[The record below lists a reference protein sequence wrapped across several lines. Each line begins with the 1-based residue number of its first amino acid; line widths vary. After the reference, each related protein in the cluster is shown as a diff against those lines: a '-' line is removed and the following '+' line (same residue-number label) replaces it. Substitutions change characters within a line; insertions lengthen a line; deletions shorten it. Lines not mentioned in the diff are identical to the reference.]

1 MEWFSDF
8 SNFGIF
14 TIAFLVIALA
24 GGGLALIN
32 KKHAKRIM
40 LFTGI
45 AEGAVLIGA
54 LISFVTGSKISGG
67 VFADISLSTGMFIII
82 VILLLAFMLAVMYI
96 SGRKNRWTARDIAV
110 AAMCVAM
117 SFILSCIKLFEMPM
131 GGTITPASLL
141 PMMIYTVAF
150 GPARGLVVG
159 CAYGLLQLFQG
170 AYVIHPMQLLVD
182 YPMAFGAL
190 ALGGFVRYMNIPEKV
205 KLPFR
210 NKAGDRITVS
220 GYLALPTAVLLG
232 YLGRYIMAVL
242 SGVIFFAEYAG
253 DQGAMLYSLSYN
265 ILYLGPDCLV
275 CMAVSLVPG
284 FGRLIKMLSS
294 R

>member
-1 MEWFSDF
+1 MDWFSDF
-8 SNFGIF
+8 SNFGAF
-14 TIAFLVIALA
+14 TIAFLAIALI
-24 GGGLALIN
+24 GGGLALI
-32 KKHAKRIM
+32 KKQHAKRIM
-40 LFTGI
+40 LITGI
-45 AEGAVLIGA
+45 AEAIALIAA
-54 LISFVTGSKISGG
+54 LISFATNSSISGG
-67 VFADISLSTGMFIII
+67 VFDDVSLGTGMFTALVIILLIAMLLVI
-82 VILLLAFMLAVMYI
+82 VI
-96 SGRKNRWTARDIAV
+96 SGKKERWTARDIAI

-141 PMMIYTVAF
+141 PMMVYIVAF

-190 ALGGFVRYMNIPEKV
+190 ALGGLVRYIPVPEQLSLGGK
-205 KLPFR
+205 R
-210 NKAGDRITVS
+210 TAIN
-220 GYLALPTAVLLG
+220 LALPVAVLMG
-232 YLGRYIMAVL
+232 YIGRYIMAVL

-253 DQGAMLYSLSYN
+253 EEGAMLYSLSYN
-265 ILYLGPDCLV
+265 IFYLGPDCLV
-275 CMAVSLVPG
+275 CMLVSLVPG
-284 FGRLIKMLSS
+284 FGRLIRSLRK